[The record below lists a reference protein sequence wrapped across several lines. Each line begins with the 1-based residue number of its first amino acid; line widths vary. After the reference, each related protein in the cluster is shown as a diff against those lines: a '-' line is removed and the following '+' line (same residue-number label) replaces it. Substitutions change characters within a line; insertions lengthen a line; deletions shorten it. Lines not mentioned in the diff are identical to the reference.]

1 MRYLVVLLLLLTS
14 AFAKAQ
20 ETVEDVVMQYQD
32 GKLYLVH
39 VAEAGNTLYGMQTVY
54 GVSVEQIVKAN
65 PGAEKGLKV
74 GTTYLIPQGASPV
87 KAKNGTTLVK
97 HVVVKGETL
106 YALSKKYG
114 SDVNDVNSI
123 NPEAAGG
130 LKLGQVLYFPTVP
143 KTTVVTPVVVK
154 EEPTK
159 EPVTTT
165 VQFTDSVVN
174 YVVKKGETLY
184 TIAKRYM
191 VSATDLQK
199 FNNLKSTTLSPGST
213 LKIPIKKEKID
224 QVPVR
229 EIQDVN
235 DQKVDKEILF
245 SKKSEYKVVVL
256 LPFGL
261 DKTLGAGLKNLAT
274 EYYMGMMLAVDSL
287 EKDGIKATINVV
299 DFPIDSAEVVQAL
312 KKPEIKSADLIIGPL
327 MPQAADLVAAFCKL
341 NKIRM
346 VCPSSV
352 NSSVL
357 KDNPYVYCAVA
368 SEITQQNILAKYTTE
383 SFKGA
388 QIVLVNLDPKKDA
401 DLYQAYRTKYME
413 LAAKNGAPKIIEVK
427 LADFG
432 SMIRKN
438 GNTVFVVPSSNE
450 ANVVKFM
457 LALHK
462 LKSKIGD
469 GSVTV
474 LGTKDWAGF
483 SELTGYYK
491 TTYNVQWCTAS
502 DLNYSDQKTED
513 LLRVYR
519 TTYKADMN
527 KVAVQG
533 YDILRYFVPYLLLE
547 KNKESCLIQN
557 AFDLSQVAANSGFE
571 SKQCFIVMH
580 DEYKLVRK
588 GIYHE

>member
-1 MRYLVVLLLLLTS
+1 MKYLVVLLLLMS
-14 AFAKAQ
+14 SVFAKAQ

-54 GVSVEQIVKAN
+54 NVPVEQIVKAN

-74 GTTYLIPQGASPV
+74 GTTYLIPQGTTTI
-87 KAKNGTTLVK
+87 KAKNGTTLIK

-114 SDVNDVNSI
+114 SDVNEVNSI
-123 NPEAAGG
+123 NPDVAAG
-130 LKLGQVLYFPTVP
+130 LKLGQIIYFPVVP
-143 KTTVVTPVVVK
+143 KTNVVTPVVK
-154 EEPTK
+154 DESTK
-159 EPVTTT
+159 ESVTTT
-165 VQFTDSVVN
+165 VQFTDSIVN

-184 TIAKRYM
+184 TISKRYM
-191 VSATDLQK
+191 ISATELQK

-213 LKIPIKKEKID
+213 LKIPVKKEKID
-224 QVPVR
+224 QVPIR
-229 EIQDVN
+229 EIQQVN

-245 SKKSEYKVVVL
+245 SKKSEYNVVVL

-274 EYYMGMMLAVDSL
+274 EYYMGMMLAIDSL
-287 EKDGIKATINVV
+287 ENEGIKATVNVV
-299 DFPIDSAEVVQAL
+299 DFPIDSADIVQAF
-312 KKPEIKSADLIIGPL
+312 KKAEIKNAEIIIGPL
-327 MPQAADLVAAFCKL
+327 MPQAADLVGNFCKL

-352 NSSVL
+352 NSSIL

-368 SEITQQNILAKYTTE
+368 SEITQQHILAKYTTE
-383 SFKGA
+383 NFSNA

-438 GNTVFVVPSSNE
+438 G
-450 ANVVKFM
+450 
-457 LALHK
+457 
-462 LKSKIGD
+462 
-469 GSVTV
+469 
-474 LGTKDWAGF
+474 
-483 SELTGYYK
+483 
-491 TTYNVQWCTAS
+491 
-502 DLNYSDQKTED
+502 
-513 LLRVYR
+513 
-519 TTYKADMN
+519 
-527 KVAVQG
+527 
-533 YDILRYFVPYLLLE
+533 
-547 KNKESCLIQN
+547 
-557 AFDLSQVAANSGFE
+557 
-571 SKQCFIVMH
+571 
-580 DEYKLVRK
+580 
-588 GIYHE
+588 

>member
-1 MRYLVVLLLLLTS
+1 MRYLVVGLILLCSLGTN
-14 AFAKAQ
+14 AQ

-54 GVSVEQIVKAN
+54 GVPVEQIVKAN
-65 PGAEKGLKV
+65 PGSEKGLKV
-74 GTTYLIPQGASPV
+74 GTTYLIPQGATTI

-114 SDVNDVNSI
+114 SDINEVNTI
-123 NPEAAGG
+123 NPEAASG
-130 LKLGQVLYFPTVP
+130 LKLGQVLYFPTTAKPV
-143 KTTVVTPVVVK
+143 TTAPVVK
-154 EEPTK
+154 EQAETETIK
-159 EPVTTT
+159 TV
-165 VQFTDSVVN
+165 VQFSDSTVN

-199 FNNLKSTTLSPGST
+199 FNDLKSTNLTPGST

-224 QVPVR
+224 QVPIR
-229 EIQDVN
+229 EIQEVDEP
-235 DQKVDKEILF
+235 KVDKEIMF
-245 SKKSEYKVVVL
+245 TKKSEYNIVVL

-261 DKTLGAGLKNLAT
+261 DRTLGAGLKNLAT

-287 EKDGIKATINVV
+287 EKQGIKATVNVV
-299 DFPIDSAEVVQAL
+299 DFPIDSAEIILAL

-327 MPQAADLVAAFCKL
+327 MPQAADLVGSFCKT

-352 NSSVL
+352 NSSIL

-368 SEITQQNILAKYTTE
+368 SEITQQHILAKYTAE
-383 SFKGA
+383 NFKNA

-438 GNTVFVVPSSNE
+438 GNTVFVVPSTNE

-462 LKSKIGD
+462 LRSKAGEGNI
-469 GSVTV
+469 TV

-483 SELTGYYK
+483 DELTGYYK
-491 TTYNVQWCTAS
+491 TTYDVQWCTAS

-519 TTYKADMN
+519 SAYKSDMN

-533 YDILRYFVPYLLLE
+533 YDIMRYFVPYLLMDKSNE
-547 KNKESCLIQN
+547 KCLIQN
-557 AFDLSQVAANSGFE
+557 AFDMNQVAPNSGFE
-571 SKQCFIVMH
+571 NKQCFVVEH

>member
-1 MRYLVVLLLLLTS
+1 MKYLVVLLVLMTS
-14 AFAKAQ
+14 VAAKAQ

-54 GVSVEQIVKAN
+54 GVPVEQIVKAN

-74 GTTYLIPQGASPV
+74 GATYLIPQGPTTI

-123 NPEAAGG
+123 NPDAASG
-130 LKLGQVLYFPTVP
+130 LKLGQVIYFPTVS
-143 KTTVVTPVVVK
+143 KSTTPISVVK

-159 EPVTTT
+159 ESVTTT
-165 VQFTDSVVN
+165 VQFTDSIVN

-184 TIAKRYM
+184 TISKRYM
-191 VSATDLQK
+191 ISATDLQK
-199 FNNLKSTTLSPGST
+199 YNGLKSTSLTPGST
-213 LKIPIKKEKID
+213 LKIPVKKEKIN
-224 QVPVR
+224 QVPIR
-229 EIQDVN
+229 EIQDVT
-235 DQKVDKEILF
+235 DRKVDKEILF
-245 SKKSEYKVVVL
+245 NKKSEYNMVVL

-312 KKPEIKSADLIIGPL
+312 KKAEIKNADLIIGPL
-327 MPQAADLVAAFCKL
+327 MPQAADLVANFCKL

-352 NSSVL
+352 NSAVL

-383 SFKGA
+383 DFKGA

-401 DLYQAYRTKYME
+401 DLYQAYRTKYIE

-432 SMIRKN
+432 TMIRKN

-450 ANVVKFM
+450 ASVVKFM
-457 LALHK
+457 MALHK
-462 LKSKIGD
+462 LRSKIGD
-469 GSVTV
+469 GTVSV

-483 SELTGYYK
+483 TELTGYYK

-513 LLRVYR
+513 LLRIYR
-519 TTYKADMN
+519 LTYKADMN

-533 YDILRYFVPYLLLE
+533 YDIMRYFVPYLLLE
-547 KNKESCLIQN
+547 KNNEKCLIQN
-557 AFDLSQVAANSGFE
+557 AFDMSQVAPNSGFE
-571 SKQCFIVMH
+571 SKQCFVVKH
-580 DEYKLVRK
+580 EEYKLVRK
-588 GIYHE
+588 GVYHE